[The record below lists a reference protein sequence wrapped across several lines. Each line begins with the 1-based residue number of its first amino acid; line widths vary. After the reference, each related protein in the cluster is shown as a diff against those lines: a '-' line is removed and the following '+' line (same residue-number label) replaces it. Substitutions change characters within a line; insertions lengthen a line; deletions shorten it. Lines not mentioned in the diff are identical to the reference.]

1 MQNKVFISLLL
12 LVLLSCSN
20 GIPTTSESSDKLL
33 GIWLREDTSSKD
45 YLQLKKVE
53 QFQENTSCYH
63 FKENGK
69 VIMQVPLGDQL
80 WPNHIITNG
89 KWRMLSRD
97 VIEIDRLFPGEDPD
111 KMKIL
116 KFTSKEIRFEWE

>member
-1 MQNKVFISLLL
+1 MLKTSFLILLPFLFTSCASLLL
-12 LVLLSCSN
+12 SKENRQEQIV
-20 GIPTTSESSDKLL
+20 
-33 GIWLREDTSSKD
+33 GIWVREDTSSKD

-80 WPNHIITNG
+80 WPNYIITNG

>member
-1 MQNKVFISLLL
+1 MKNKVFISLLL

-20 GIPTTSESSDKLL
+20 GIPSTSESSDKLL

-80 WPNHIITNG
+80 LPNYIITNG

-116 KFTSKEIRFEWE
+116 KFTSKEIRFVWE